1 MTIRREYEG
10 WRLQERHKWE
20 EENRIVV
27 TGIGVVSN
35 SEKQLIA
42 SSIRQLLKRFSFP
55 FDVEVETNDSYLA
68 VSMREVFWIS
78 SSSGV
83 LDTDSVLTELNVRRK
98 VDASLR
104 VGIVVKMNPSE
115 YRFKNPLA
123 IYGVGEEDGL
133 VLLRTAHEEAVIHEL
148 GHMLGISS
156 HCDNPSC
163 VMNYECPSNDFC
175 KVCAAKLRGLWHFT

>member
-55 FDVEVETNDSYLA
+55 FDVEVETND
-68 VSMREVFWIS
+68 M
-78 SSSGV
+78 G
-83 LDTDSVLTELNVRRK
+83 
-98 VDASLR
+98 
-104 VGIVVKMNPSE
+104 
-115 YRFKNPLA
+115 
-123 IYGVGEEDGL
+123 
-133 VLLRTAHEEAVIHEL
+133 
-148 GHMLGISS
+148 
-156 HCDNPSC
+156 
-163 VMNYECPSNDFC
+163 
-175 KVCAAKLRGLWHFT
+175 